1 MSGKAL
7 GHLKTGRPAS
17 FRADRGPK
25 KHTVTLIPG
34 DTIGDE
40 LADAVER
47 VVAATGVSLGWERCL
62 GGQKA
67 LARHGESLPAELM
80 ESVRRNK
87 VALKGHFTTPLGP
100 NPEQESPS
108 VRLRKLLDLFAS
120 VRPARDLDGMT
131 SRYSGVDLV
140 VVRENTEDLYAGI
153 EHEIVPGVVES
164 LKVVTEAASRRIA
177 RYAFEYATKNS
188 RTSVTAVHK
197 ANIMKMSDGLFL
209 ECCREAAGEFPSI
222 GYRELI
228 ADNCIMQLVLDPAKF
243 DVLVMGNMLGDI
255 ISDVCAGLIG
265 GPGTMPGIN
274 IGPEVTVFEAIHGNA
289 PHLMGRDL
297 ANPLTMLIPA
307 VALLRHLGEVEA
319 ADRIMAAV
327 SAVLTARGRVTPDLG
342 GNAHTSGMIDAIIA
356 ALPDKVDMAANPAGK
371 E

>member
-7 GHLKTGRPAS
+7 GHLKAARPAGA
-17 FRADRGPK
+17 RDRGPK

-47 VVAATGVSLGWERCL
+47 VEAATGVSLGWERCL
-62 GGQKA
+62 GGLKA
-67 LARHGESLPAELM
+67 QARHGESLPSDLID
-80 ESVRRNK
+80 SIRRNK
-87 VALKGHFTTPLGP
+87 VALKGHFATPLGAGP
-100 NPEQESPS
+100 DHESPS
-108 VRLRKLLDLFAS
+108 VRLRKVLDLYAS
-120 VRPARDLDGMT
+120 VRPARNLPGLK
-131 SRYSGVDLV
+131 SRYDKVDVV

-177 RYAFEYATKNS
+177 RFAFDYAVKHK
-188 RTSVTAVHK
+188 RRSVTAVHK

-209 ECCREAAGEFPSI
+209 RCCQEIAADHPGIE
-222 GYRELI
+222 YRELI
-228 ADNCIMQLVLDPAKF
+228 ADNAIMQLVLDPGKF

-255 ISDVCAGLIG
+255 ISDVCAGLVG

-274 IGPEVTVFEAIHGNA
+274 IGPDVTVFEAIHGNA

-297 ANPLTMLIPA
+297 ANPLTLIVPA
-307 VALLRHLGEVEA
+307 CEMLRHLGEPAA
-319 ADRIMAAV
+319 ADRILRGV
-327 SAVLTARGRVTPDLG
+327 QVVLESREKVTPDLG
-342 GNAHTSGMIDAIIA
+342 GSAHTTEMVDAIIA
-356 ALPDKVDMAANPAGK
+356 AMPAGQ
-371 E
+371 EA